1 MNNKKIIKWVISVLA
16 IIIFVGTV
24 SLIAVNTYVVNST
37 KNQIISPDA
46 IYTLKDIDC
55 IVVLGCG
62 LKSDGTPS
70 DMLRDRLDRGIELYN
85 AGVADKIIMT
95 GDHGKVDYN
104 EVGTMK
110 NYAIKKGVP
119 DENIFMDHAGFSTY
133 ESIYRTAAI
142 FEAKNIV
149 IVTQK
154 YHLHR
159 ALHIANSL
167 GIKSYGIDAD
177 YHTYRG
183 QVMRDAREVLARCKD
198 YIVTIFKPKPTYL
211 GEKIPVSGD
220 GNLTND
226 Y

>member
-1 MNNKKIIKWVISVLA
+1 MKKKNIIKLIIVILA
-16 IIIFVGTV
+16 IIVVVGTI
-24 SLIAVNTYVVNST
+24 SLIIVNAHVVNST

-46 IYTLKDIDC
+46 TGALKDIDC

-62 LKSDGTPS
+62 LRSDGTPS

-110 NYAIKKGVP
+110 NYAIEKGIP

-159 ALHIANSL
+159 ALHIANAL
-167 GIKSYGIDAD
+167 GLKSYGIDAD

-183 QVMRDAREVLARCKD
+183 QAIRDAREVLARCKD